1 MRKHFTVRSNRNSQP
16 INTGILLPFMSG
28 GIILTSF
35 SSNHAARTNKSCGKS
50 DLAKTKPRL
59 LLFNA
64 AFLFQRAIF
73 HLCEY
78 LFKVVLDELA
88 LHGGAGSIY
97 GRPDFVRGLQN
108 CCGWPRHDWSLRLS
122 KIPHPGIAYWFCRGR
137 CASSLACWCR
147 CHIRPSTG
155 SSSVIAP
162 IWEWAKD
169 GEQHSHCLIMAQI
182 MGSARRP

>member
-35 SSNHAARTNKSCGKS
+35 SSNHAARTNKSSGKS

-88 LHGGAGSIY
+88 LYGGAGSIY

-122 KIPHPGIAYWFCRGR
+122 KIPHPGIAHWFFEVVVRLLSHVDVDVISDLVLAHLR
-137 CASSLACWCR
+137 SLLR
-147 CHIRPSTG
+147 YES
-155 SSSVIAP
+155 
-162 IWEWAKD
+162 
-169 GEQHSHCLIMAQI
+169 EQR
-182 MGSARRP
+182 MGNNTRTV